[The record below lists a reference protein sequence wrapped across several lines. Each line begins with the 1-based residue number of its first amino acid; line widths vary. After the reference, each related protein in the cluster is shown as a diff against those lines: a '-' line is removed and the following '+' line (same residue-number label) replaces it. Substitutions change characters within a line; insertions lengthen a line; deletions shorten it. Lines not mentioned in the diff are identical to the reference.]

1 MANTFPNAV
10 RAHRFYAATAAECTT
25 AQNTSDTDKH
35 AAVRQFYFAANAFT
49 IH

>member
-10 RAHRFYAATAAECTT
+10 RACRFYAATAAECTT

-35 AAVRQFYFAANAFT
+35 TSVQQFYFAVNAF
-49 IH
+49 IRH